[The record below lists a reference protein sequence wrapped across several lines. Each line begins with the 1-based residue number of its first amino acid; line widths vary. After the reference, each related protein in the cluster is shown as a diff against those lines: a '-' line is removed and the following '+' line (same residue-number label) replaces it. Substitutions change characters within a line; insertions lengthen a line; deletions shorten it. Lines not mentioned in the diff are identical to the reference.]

1 MNTIDKALIELKCQI
16 LDILF
21 VKRLQGKTEL
31 PVQELL
37 EELGMDEDTNLTGL
51 DPEDTIELSSKTLD
65 DVEQAKRRI
74 RSSMFH

>member
-21 VKRLQGKTEL
+21 VKRLQGKTEI

-51 DPEDTIELSSKTLD
+51 DPQDTIELSSKTLD

>member
-21 VKRLQGKTEL
+21 VKRLQGKTEI

-51 DPEDTIELSSKTLD
+51 DPQDTIELNSKTLD
-65 DVEQAKRRI
+65 DVEQAKRKI

>member
-21 VKRLQGKTEL
+21 VKRLQGKTEI

>member
-51 DPEDTIELSSKTLD
+51 DPQDTIELSSKTLD